1 MTENNEQKLTEEQ
14 EKKLTDRINELYHKK
29 EAQGLTKEEEEER
42 QKLHKEFIRN
52 FRAGFK
58 QDVEDL
64 VIVDKN
70 GKEVTSEKAKKA
82 QRKKGL
88 RKDWFIAFN
97 LLIF

>member
-1 MTENNEQKLTEEQ
+1 MNPDE
-14 EKKLTDRINELYHKK
+14 EKKVIARINQLYHKK
-29 EAQGLTKEEEEER
+29 EKEGLTAVEEAERKELH
-42 QKLHKEFIRN
+42 QKFIKN

-58 QDVEDL
+58 QQIEDL

-88 RKDWFIAFN
+88 RQD
-97 LLIF
+97 